1 MNHELEMK
9 NLTLAES
16 DTQLLEML
24 QNNIQ
29 YIYNK
34 FIKNNDNDINSFHN
48 EVQQIINDKIKYDK
62 VYSIDKILNNLT
74 DDDNNTTHYSDNESE
89 FSTLES
95 INISDCELNNSD
107 DELDIDYTNNT
118 K

>member
-34 FIKNNDNDINSFHN
+34 FIKNNDNDIKSFHN
-48 EVQQIINDKIKYDK
+48 EIQEIINDKIKYDK
-62 VYSIDKILNNLT
+62 TYCIYKILNNLT
-74 DDDNNTTHYSDNESE
+74 DDDNTTHYSGYESD

-95 INISDCELNNSD
+95 INISDSELNNSD
-107 DELDIDYTNNT
+107 DESE
-118 K
+118 